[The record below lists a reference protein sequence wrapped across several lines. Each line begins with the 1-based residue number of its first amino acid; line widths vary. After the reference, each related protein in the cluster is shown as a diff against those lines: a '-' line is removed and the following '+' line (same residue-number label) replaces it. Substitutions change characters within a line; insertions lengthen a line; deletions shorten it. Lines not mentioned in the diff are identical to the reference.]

1 MFVFNNYM
9 KWIDVDY
16 PIIEIYLNYD
26 GDYFTIKHLVD
37 YNYLVTKEAIIKSL
51 DMPNKDVFRLLSK
64 KY

>member
-1 MFVFNNYM
+1 MFIFNNYM

-16 PIIEIYLNYD
+16 PIIEIYLSYD
-26 GDYFTIKHLVD
+26 GNYFTIKYLVD
-37 YNYLVTKEAIIKSL
+37 NNYLITKEAIIKSL